1 MTERNDR
8 PESTEAGTKKASASK
23 TARKKTAATK
33 SSTPKAG
40 TRKAS
45 AGQSTARKAKG
56 EKAAVQPVPASRNAF
71 EAGAARASGE
81 RRRRSGTPL
90 LSALEPVEL
99 SAARRE
105 VMLAKLALPEQPG
118 CQPADLAPHDVHE
131 RSSEALLLAP
141 EHLGRRYRS
150 PSRRWR

>member
-81 RRRRSGTPL
+81 RRRRSGTQL
-90 LSALEPVEL
+90 LQVPRAEEVLAVDHRLARERGQGFGRRLDNTPVD
-99 SAARRE
+99 SS
-105 VMLAKLALPEQPG
+105 
-118 CQPADLAPHDVHE
+118 
-131 RSSEALLLAP
+131 RSSSVLPVA
-141 EHLGRRYRS
+141 R
-150 PSRRWR
+150 